1 MKGDKVMFKGF
12 YRSLALPMILF
23 MVLFS
28 LMSCTGGSTIAP
40 AANTL
45 KAEPA
50 ANTLEG
56 EITKIDTDGTIT
68 VLQENGRAVF
78 IETEADTGII
88 RNGKAAK
95 VSALKVGDTAW
106 VRYKPD
112 FLPDFR
118 KAIEI
123 RATGKD

>member
-12 YRSLALPMILF
+12 YKSLALSVILLV
-23 MVLFS
+23 VLFS

-40 AANTL
+40 AADAV
-45 KAEPA
+45 KAAPA
-50 ANTLEG
+50 ADTLEG
-56 EITKIDTDGTIT
+56 EITKIDTDGTIS

-78 IETEADTGII
+78 IETQADTRII
-88 RNGKAAK
+88 RNGKSAK

>member
-12 YRSLALPMILF
+12 FRSFTLPMILF

-28 LMSCTGGSTIAP
+28 LMSCTGGSTISPAADAVKAAP
-40 AANTL
+40 AAD
-45 KAEPA
+45 
-50 ANTLEG
+50 TLEG
-56 EITKIDTDGTIT
+56 EITKVDTDGTIT

-78 IETEADTGII
+78 IETEADTRIN

-95 VSALKVGDTAW
+95 ADELKVGDVTW